1 MTIETVAEGFT
12 GIAAEDFEVMAR
24 TVRTYQKTHNPVLTR
39 YPAEHP
45 YLPVA
50 AFKHAA
56 LTCFPPEEAERVFV
70 SSGTGSG
77 LRSRH
82 FVRSLALYERAVR
95 VHFEA
100 VFGPGPFTLVGHLP
114 HYADS
119 GQASSLVTMVDCLI
133 RTFGDAHSGFFLD
146 DVTVL
151 DRAIAHSA
159 ATDTPLLLF
168 GAAFG
173 LLTLLEK
180 HPRRLPAGA
189 RIIETGGMKTHRQE
203 TTREDLHHRLAKGFG
218 IAMAQVWSEYGMC
231 ELMSQAYAQ
240 GGPVYTPPP
249 WMRVRVVDPAQPA
262 YEMPEGEPGALAVF
276 DLANCYS
283 ASAILTED
291 LAVRR
296 GAGFEVWG
304 RLPQSALRGC
314 NFLFDGV

>member
-1 MTIETVAEGFT
+1 
-12 GIAAEDFEVMAR
+12 MAR
-24 TVRTYQKTHNPVLTR
+24 TVRRYQKAHNPVLAR

-100 VFGPGPFTLVGHLP
+100 VFGPGPFTLIGHLP

-119 GQASSLVTMVDCLI
+119 GPASSLITMVDCLI
-133 RTFGDAHSGFFLD
+133 RTFGDAHSDFFLD

-151 DRAIAHSA
+151 DRAITHSA

-180 HPRRLPAGA
+180 HPWCLPVGA

-203 TTREDLHHRLAKGFG
+203 TTRESLHHRLASGFG
-218 IAMAQVWSEYGMC
+218 IATEQVWSEYGMC

-240 GGPVYTPPP
+240 GGPVYMPPP
-249 WMRVRVVDPAQPA
+249 WMRVRVVDPAQPER
-262 YEMPEGEPGALAVF
+262 EMPEGEPGALAVF
-276 DLANCYS
+276 RRVRCVDVISCLTACS
-283 ASAILTED
+283 MHTTRSIL
-291 LAVRR
+291 
-296 GAGFEVWG
+296 
-304 RLPQSALRGC
+304 
-314 NFLFDGV
+314 